1 MPLKPRLDVPTP
13 FLDKRHGTERCVAEQ
28 LEKLADDFEIHVY
41 SSRVEDV
48 DLKGMHWRRVAQLPG
63 PHLTGFLWWFV
74 ANSFLRW
81 LDRTRRGAP
90 TDLIYTPGINCLD
103 ADVIS
108 VHIVFAEFYSRVKS
122 KLRLFKN
129 PVSSWPMLIH
139 RRLYYHLIC
148 MLERRIYSRPEVC
161 LVAIS
166 RKAANFLKRYFQRN
180 EDIPIVYY
188 GCDVRKFSPARR
200 SGLRAEARRA
210 LGLAEQDF
218 AILLVGNDWQNK
230 GLPPLLEAA
239 ASLSSPFFRILI
251 VGNDNAAP
259 FRHLLEQEALA
270 GRVQFLPLRQ
280 DPEFYYAAADLYA
293 GPSLEDA
300 FALPPFE
307 AMACGLPVIVSRRA
321 GVSEI
326 VHHGED
332 GIILEDPEDSATLA
346 QWIEKVMADAEFCR
360 VLSENAART
369 AQSYTWEKNAAEMK
383 VIFDQILNSRQSTP
397 SSL

>member
-1 MPLKPRLDVPTP
+1 MPVKPRLDVPTP
-13 FLDKRHGTERCVAEQ
+13 FLDKSHWTERCIAEQ
-28 LEKLADDFEIHVY
+28 LERLADDFDIRVY
-41 SSRVEDV
+41 SSRVEDT
-48 DLKGMHWRRVAQLPG
+48 DLARIHWRRVAPLPG
-63 PHLTGFLWWFV
+63 PHLTGFLWWFL
-74 ANSFLRW
+74 ANSLLRW
-81 LDRTRRGAP
+81 FDRKRRGTP
-90 TDLIYTPGINCLD
+90 TDLVYTPGINCLD

-129 PVSSWPMLIH
+129 PVSSWPVLIH

-166 RKAANFLKRYFQRN
+166 RMAADDLKRYFHRTGN
-180 EDIPIVYY
+180 IPVVYH
-188 GCDVRKFSPARR
+188 GCDLEKFSTVRR
-200 SGLRAEARRA
+200 SGLRAGARAA

-218 AILLVGNDWQNK
+218 AILLVGNDWQKK
-230 GLPPLLEAA
+230 GLQSLLEAA
-239 ASLSSPFFRILI
+239 VRLAGQSLRILV
-251 VGNDNAAP
+251 VGNDNPAA
-259 FRHLLEQEALA
+259 FRGILKQEALID
-270 GRVQFLPLRQ
+270 RVQFLPPRS
-280 DPEFYYAAADLYA
+280 DVEFYYAAADLYA

-300 FALPPFE
+300 FALPPLE
-307 AMACGLPVIVSRRA
+307 AMACGVPVIVSRRA

-346 QWIEKVMADAEFCR
+346 KWIEKVMTDAEFCR

-369 AQSYTWEKNAAEMK
+369 ARSYTWEKNAAEMK
-383 VIFDQILNSRQSTP
+383 AIFDQILRSRQSTTSP
-397 SSL
+397 Q